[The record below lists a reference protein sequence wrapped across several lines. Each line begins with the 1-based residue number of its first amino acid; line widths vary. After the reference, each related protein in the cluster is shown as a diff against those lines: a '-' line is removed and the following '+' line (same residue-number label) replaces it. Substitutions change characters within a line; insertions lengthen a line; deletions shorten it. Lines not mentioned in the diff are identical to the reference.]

1 MRLLDRYLLRELLLP
16 LGYCLGG
23 FFIFWAS
30 ADLITNLDSYQEDH
44 LTLLDLVQFYF
55 FKAPEFLVVVVPMA
69 LLLALLYA
77 LTNHARHQE
86 LTAMRSAGWSLWRIC
101 LPYLAVGTLLSLCVY
116 LISEH
121 WLEESALQADRIRA
135 HGTGDGDGDGDSAA
149 ARAWESN
156 LVFRND
162 RDHRVWRIRKF
173 NIHTGEMLEP
183 WVEWS
188 LSDGSR
194 CQLLAQNGIRL
205 HGIWRFQEVR
215 LFIAGPDQGAVPRQ
229 QVLATLAMP
238 EFTETIPQIRSQ
250 VKINNLSHIKA
261 ARQVRLTVD
270 EIRRYQELHPDLRRR
285 DRAMLETQLH
295 ARLASPWT
303 CLVVVL
309 IAIPFGAPS
318 GRRNVFVGVS
328 CSILVCFLYYLCQRL
343 ALAAGTGAYLHPFLA
358 GWLTNGLFATVGIV
372 LTSRVR

>member
-16 LGYCLGG
+16 LGYCLSG

-30 ADLITNLDSYQEDH
+30 ADLITNLDSYQDDR
-44 LTLLDLVQFYF
+44 LSLFDLVRFYF
-55 FKAPEFLVVVVPMA
+55 FRAPEFMVVVVPMA

-77 LTNHARHQE
+77 LTNHARHHE

-101 LPYLAVGTLLSLCVY
+101 LPYLAVGTLLSLGVY

-121 WLEESALQADRIRA
+121 WLEESALRAERIRA
-135 HGTGDGDGDGDSAA
+135 RGTNDSEATA

-162 RDHRVWRIRKF
+162 RDNRVWRIREF
-173 NIHTGEMLEP
+173 NIHTGEMRDP
-183 WVEWS
+183 WVEW
-188 LSDGSR
+188 LLPEGSR
-194 CQLLAQNGIRL
+194 CQLLAESGVKL
-205 HGIWRFQEVR
+205 HGIWRFQGVR
-215 LFIAGPDQGAVPRQ
+215 LFIADPAPGTVPRQ

-270 EIRRYQELHPDLRRR
+270 EIRRYQELHPDLHRR

-328 CSILVCFLYYLCQRL
+328 CSILVCFLYYLFQRL
-343 ALAAGTGAYLHPFLA
+343 ALAAGTGGYLHPFLA
-358 GWLTNGLFATVGIV
+358 GWLTNGIFAIAGII

>member
-16 LGYCLGG
+16 LGYCLSG

-30 ADLITNLDSYQEDH
+30 ADLITNLDGYQEDK

-55 FKAPEFLVVVVPMA
+55 FRAPEFMVVVIPMA
-69 LLLALLYA
+69 LLLALLYS

-101 LPYLAVGTLLSLCVY
+101 APYLAVGTLLSLCVY
-116 LISEH
+116 FISEH
-121 WLEESALQADRIRA
+121 WLEESSLNAERIRA
-135 HGTGDGDGDGDSAA
+135 RSAGGNDTTA
-149 ARAWESN
+149 ARVWESN

-162 RDHRVWRIRKF
+162 RDDRVWRIRAF
-173 NIHTGEMLEP
+173 NLHTGEMQEP
-183 WVEWS
+183 WVEWT
-188 LSDGSR
+188 LPDGAR
-194 CQLLAQNGIRL
+194 CQLLARSGIRTNR
-205 HGIWRFQEVR
+205 IWRFNRVR
-215 LFIAGPDQGAVPRQ
+215 LFILDSAGETNPRQ
-229 QVLATLAMP
+229 RVLESLAMP
-238 EFTETIPQIRSQ
+238 EFTETVPQIRSQ
-250 VKINNLSHIKA
+250 IKINDLSHIKA

-270 EIRRYQELHPDLRRR
+270 EIRRYQELHPELRHR

-328 CSILVCFLYYLCQRL
+328 CSIMVCFLYYLCQRL
-343 ALAAGTGAYLHPFLA
+343 ALAAGTGGYLNPFLA
-358 GWLTNGLFATVGIV
+358 GWLPNGLFAVAGII

>member
-16 LGYCLGG
+16 LGYCLSG

-30 ADLITNLDSYQEDH
+30 ADLISNLDSYQEDR
-44 LTLLDLVQFYF
+44 LTALDLVQFYF
-55 FKAPEFLVVVVPMA
+55 FRAPEFMVVVIPMA

-101 LPYLAVGTLLSLCVY
+101 TPYLAVGTLLSLCVY
-116 LISEH
+116 FISEH
-121 WLEESALQADRIRA
+121 WLETSALKAEEIRA
-135 HGTGDGDGDGDSAA
+135 QSTGASDAAA
-149 ARAWESN
+149 ARAWEEN
-156 LVFRND
+156 VVFRND
-162 RDHRVWRIRKF
+162 RDDRAWHIQAF
-173 NIHTGEMLEP
+173 NIHTGEMQWP
-183 WVEWS
+183 WVDWS
-188 LSDGSR
+188 LADGTR
-194 CQLLAQNGIRL
+194 CQLLAEKGVRL
-205 HGIWRFQEVR
+205 HGIWRFHNVR
-215 LFIAGPDQGAVPRQ
+215 LFIADPVPGTVPRQ
-229 QVLATLAMP
+229 QVLKILAMP
-238 EFTETIPQIRSQ
+238 EFTETVPQIRSQ

-270 EIRRYQELHPDLRRR
+270 EIRRYQELHPELKRR

-358 GWLTNGLFATVGIV
+358 GWLTNGLFAMVGIY

>member
-1 MRLLDRYLLRELLLP
+1 MRLLDRYLLRELLVP
-16 LGYCLGG
+16 LGYCLSG

-30 ADLITNLDSYQEDH
+30 ADLITNLDSYQEDK
-44 LTLLDLVQFYF
+44 LSLLDLVQFYF
-55 FKAPEFLVVVVPMA
+55 FRAPEFLVVVVPMA
-69 LLLALLYA
+69 LLLSMLYA

-101 LPYLAVGTLLSLCVY
+101 LPHLVVGTLFSLAVY
-116 LISEH
+116 LISEY
-121 WLEESALQADRIRA
+121 WLEESALNAERIRA
-135 HGTGDGDGDGDSAA
+135 RHSDSDAA
-149 ARAWESN
+149 AGARAWESS

-162 RDHRVWRIRKF
+162 RDGRVWRIRAF
-173 NIHTGEMLEP
+173 NLHTGEMQDP
-183 WVEWS
+183 WVEWR
-188 LSDGSR
+188 LPDGSR
-194 CQLLAQNGIRL
+194 CQLLAQSGGRTN
-205 HGIWRFQEVR
+205 GIWRFAGVR
-215 LFIAGPDQGAVPRQ
+215 LFIADAAPGSNPQQRVLGA
-229 QVLATLAMP
+229 LAMP

-250 VKINNLSHIKA
+250 VKINGLSHIKA

-270 EIRRYQELHPDLRRR
+270 EIRRYQELHPELRRR

-309 IAIPFGAPS
+309 IAIPFGTPS

-343 ALAAGTGAYLHPFLA
+343 ALAAGTGGYLDPLLA
-358 GWLTNGLFATVGIV
+358 GWLPNGLFAIAGII
-372 LTSRVR
+372 LTRRVR

>member
-16 LGYCLGG
+16 LGYCLSG

-30 ADLITNLDSYQEDH
+30 ADLISNLDSYQEDK
-44 LTLLDLVQFYF
+44 LTLLDLVRFYF
-55 FKAPEFLVVVVPMA
+55 FRAPEFLVVVVPMA
-69 LLLALLYA
+69 LLLALLYS

-101 LPYLAVGTLLSLCVY
+101 LPYFAVGTLLSLAVY

-121 WLEESALQADRIRA
+121 WLEESALRAEQIRA
-135 HGTGDGDGDGDSAA
+135 RSTGDSDAA

-162 RDHRVWRIRKF
+162 RDDRVWRIREF
-173 NIHTGEMLEP
+173 NIHTGEMQEP
-183 WVEWS
+183 WVEWF
-188 LSDGSR
+188 LPDGSR
-194 CQLLAQNGIRL
+194 CQLLAQSGIRVN
-205 HGIWRFQEVR
+205 GIWRFHGVR
-215 LFIAGPDQGAVPRQ
+215 LFIADPTPGTNPRQ
-229 QVLATLAMP
+229 QVLAVLAMP

-270 EIRRYQELHPDLRRR
+270 EIRRYQELHPELRRR

-358 GWLTNGLFATVGIV
+358 GWLPNGLFAVAGII

>member
-16 LGYCLGG
+16 LGYCLSG

-30 ADLITNLDSYQEDH
+30 ADLITNLDSYQEDK
-44 LTLLDLVQFYF
+44 LSLLDLVQFYF
-55 FKAPEFLVVVVPMA
+55 FRAPEFLVVVIPMA

-101 LPYLAVGTLLSLCVY
+101 LPYLAVGTLLSLSVY
-116 LISEH
+116 LISEL
-121 WLEESALQADRIRA
+121 WLEESALNAERIRVRN
-135 HGTGDGDGDGDSAA
+135 TGNEEEAG

-162 RDHRVWRIRKF
+162 RDGRVWRVREF
-173 NIHTGEMLEP
+173 NLHTGEMKEP
-183 WVEWS
+183 WVEWT
-188 LSDGSR
+188 LSDGTR
-194 CQLLAQNGIRL
+194 CQLLAQSGIRTNR
-205 HGIWRFQEVR
+205 IWRFHDVR
-215 LFIAGPDQGAVPRQ
+215 LFMADPARGTTPQ
-229 QVLATLAMP
+229 QRVLDHLAMP

-250 VKINNLSHIKA
+250 VKINSLSHIKA

-270 EIRRYQELHPDLRRR
+270 EIRRYQELHPELRQR

-343 ALAAGTGAYLHPFLA
+343 ALAAGTGGYLDPLLA
-358 GWLTNGLFATVGIV
+358 GWLPNGLFAVAGII
-372 LTSRVR
+372 LTGRVR

>member
-16 LGYCLGG
+16 LGYCLSG

-30 ADLITNLDSYQEDH
+30 ADLITNLDSYQEDK
-44 LTLLDLVQFYF
+44 LSLFDLIQFYF
-55 FKAPEFLVVVVPMA
+55 FRAPEFMVVVIPMA

-101 LPYLAVGTLLSLCVY
+101 LPYLAVGCFLSLCVY

-121 WLEESALQADRIRA
+121 WLEESALHAERIRA
-135 HGTGDGDGDGDSAA
+135 RSTGDVDAAA
-149 ARAWESN
+149 ARAWELN

-162 RDHRVWRIRKF
+162 RDSRVWRIRAF
-173 NIHTGEMLEP
+173 NIHTGEMQEP
-183 WVEWS
+183 WVEWIQA
-188 LSDGSR
+188 DGSR
-194 CQLLAQNGIRL
+194 CQLLAQSGVRSN
-205 HGIWRFQEVR
+205 GIWRFREIR
-215 LFIAGPDQGAVPRQ
+215 LFIADPVPGTPPRQ
-229 QVLATLAMP
+229 QVLEQLAMP
-238 EFTETIPQIRSQ
+238 EFAETIPQIRSQ
-250 VKINNLSHIKA
+250 VKINNLSQIKA

-270 EIRRYQELHPDLRRR
+270 EIRRYQELHPALHRTV
-285 DRAMLETQLH
+285 RAMLETQLH

-328 CSILVCFLYYLCQRL
+328 CSILVCFLYYICQRL
-343 ALAAGTGAYLHPFLA
+343 ALAAGTGAWLHPFLA
-358 GWLTNGLFATVGIV
+358 GWLPNGLFAAAGII